1 MLGLTLKEELFGR
14 PERMVPV
21 IVLSL
26 ASILGLL
33 FHSWSVF
40 AAAWVAGS
48 LAWRYWSARLVID
61 DLSLGPIVLRCAPGE
76 HPRVWLTFDDGPGP
90 DTLSIVKEL
99 NQHRMRATFF
109 FIGEQVERYHDID
122 RLRVALEEG
131 GHSVANHT
139 FTHPNLL
146 RRTESA
152 IRTEMEATEAILRA
166 NFPTLKVPL
175 FRPPFGYRDRF
186 VLDYAEELG
195 LTTVGWT
202 CNSLDF
208 LNGPAERVS
217 RRVASLC
224 EEGTIILLHDG
235 REERLRTVTALPA
248 LLEAV
253 KNKGLGAYSP
263 R

>member
-14 PERMVPV
+14 PERMVPF
-21 IVLSL
+21 IVLGL
-26 ASILGLL
+26 ALALGFLSR
-33 FHSWSVF
+33 SWTMF

-48 LAWRYWSARLVID
+48 LCWRYWSARLVID
-61 DLSLGPIVLRCAPGE
+61 DLSLGPIVLRCAPTE
-76 HPRVWLTFDDGPGP
+76 EPRVWLTFDDGPGP
-90 DTLSIVKEL
+90 DTLSIVEEL
-99 NQHRMRATFF
+99 NRRRMRATFF
-109 FIGEQVERYHDID
+109 FIGQQVERHQNLG
-122 RLRVALEEG
+122 RLREALEAG

-146 RRTESA
+146 RLSEA
-152 IRTEMEATEAILRA
+152 EIRTEMEATEAILRA
-166 NFPTLKVPL
+166 YFPTIKVPL

-186 VLDYAEELG
+186 VLDYAQELG

-208 LNGPAERVS
+208 LDGPAERVS

-235 REERLRTVTALPA
+235 REERLRTVAALPA

-253 KNKGLGAYSP
+253 ENKGLGAYSP